1 MATYTDYKLTADG
14 DRAIE
19 NSAFVLV
26 EDADVIKQQMETNM
40 KLSKK
45 DWFLNFDEGIQ
56 YFNTEDTN
64 EDDGILGAREITTAH
79 EGQLQ
84 AAAENTIGV
93 ISLNSFEYDLLTTSL
108 IVRIEAL
115 TEFGD
120 VTLETVIEV

>member
-1 MATYTDYKLTADG
+1 MATYTDYKLDING
-14 DRAIE
+14 DRVIE

-26 EDADVIKQQMETNM
+26 EDKDVIKQQMETNM

-56 YFNTEDTN
+56 YFNSENN
-64 EDDGILGAREITTAH
+64 EDGLLGSREITTAQ

-93 ISLNSFEYDLLTTSL
+93 VSLNNFEFTLLTTSL
-108 IVRIEAL
+108 IVNIEAL
-115 TEFGD
+115 TIFGEI
-120 VTLETVIEV
+120 TLETTIEA

>member
-1 MATYTDYKLTADG
+1 MATYTDYKLTSDG

-19 NSAFVLV
+19 NSAFVII
-26 EDADVIKQQMETNM
+26 EDEEVIKQQMETNL

-56 YFNTEDTN
+56 YFDTN
-64 EDDGILGAREITTAH
+64 DDNIDDGILGARTITTAQ

-93 ISLNSFEYDLLTTSL
+93 VALNSFEFDLLTTSL
-108 IVRIEAL
+108 VVRIEAL
-115 TEFGD
+115 TEFGEIE
-120 VTLETVIEV
+120 LETVIEV